1 MKLVAYVRVS
11 TIGQVREGYGLD
23 AERADIRAWAKA
35 NHHRIM
41 LWCSD
46 EGVSGAN
53 GVEAD
58 KASTKR
64 SKPSKTTESTA
75 SCSRPWIASLGR

>member
-1 MKLVAYVRVS
+1 VKLVAYVRVS

-23 AERADIRAWAKA
+23 AQRADIRTWAKA

-53 GVEAD
+53 GVDRRYDLKLWIGHPLEGA
-58 KASTKR
+58 AYL
-64 SKPSKTTESTA
+64 PS
-75 SCSRPWIASLGR
+75 